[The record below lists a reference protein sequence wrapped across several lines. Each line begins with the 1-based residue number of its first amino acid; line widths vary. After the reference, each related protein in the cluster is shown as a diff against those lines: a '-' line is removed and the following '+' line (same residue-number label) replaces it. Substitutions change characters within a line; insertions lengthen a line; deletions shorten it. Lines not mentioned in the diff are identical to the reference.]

1 MIGKPDAINRPLFL
15 KKENRKKGFFT
26 ETLKTDSTKHHS
38 EGRSMYGTGRDPV
51 QEAER
56 RHEERHE
63 QNISILIRQLS
74 DQNPNLRARSAESL
88 GNMGDPRA
96 VEPLLLL
103 IDDPVSDV
111 VWVALRSLGTLRDPR
126 AFEPLIRC
134 IDNPDRWIR
143 QGAAW
148 ALGELGDPRAG
159 SVIIPLLVDKK
170 KGVRQSAAEAL
181 GKIGDIRYQEY
192 LEPLLKDDDLE
203 VRHAAREALKKLK

>member
-1 MIGKPDAINRPLFL
+1 
-15 KKENRKKGFFT
+15 
-26 ETLKTDSTKHHS
+26 
-38 EGRSMYGTGRDPV
+38 MYGTGRDPV
-51 QEAER
+51 KEAER
-56 RHEERHE
+56 RREEREE

-111 VWVALRSLGTLRDPR
+111 VWVALRSLGTLKDPR

-134 IDNPDRWIR
+134 VDSPDRWITPGSGMGTG
-143 QGAAW
+143 GALVIPVQA
-148 ALGELGDPRAG
+148 P
-159 SVIIPLLVDKK
+159 VIIPLLTDKK

-181 GKIGDIRYQEY
+181 GKIGEIRYQEY
-192 LEPLLKDDDLE
+192 LEPLLEDDEIE
-203 VRHAAREALKKLK
+203 VRHTARQALKNLK